1 MYIKKRRINRMKLK
15 EKIQTKKEELVKEYE
30 HIKAQMEE
38 LNRMLLK
45 TEGAILILQNLE
57 NETKE

>member
-1 MYIKKRRINRMKLK
+1 MSIKKKRINDMKLK
-15 EKIQTKKEELVKEYE
+15 EKVQTKKEELVKEYE

-45 TEGAILILQNLE
+45 TEGAILILQTLE
-57 NETKE
+57 TESKE

>member
-1 MYIKKRRINRMKLK
+1 MKLK
-15 EKIQTKKEELVKEYE
+15 EKVQTKKEELVKEYE
-30 HIKAQMEE
+30 HIKVQMEE

-45 TEGAILILQNLE
+45 TEGAILILQSLE